1 MSKKERANQDTV
13 DEAIAQAEAAIDSVK
28 DKLSDPIRKDR

>member
-1 MSKKERANQDTV
+1 MSKKEPNQDVV
-13 DEAIAQAEAAIDSVK
+13 DEAIDQAEAAINSVK